1 MINGVMEAYRQV
13 KPEIRGSIPGR
24 SFNIV
29 IVVTRPDAKLGR
41 SRCNSGGWLIIKNR
55 WRGGMVIRGSLENYC
70 LKGHAGST
78 PVVALKMFKNV

>member
-1 MINGVMEAYRQV
+1 MWPSGKASDCKSGNRWFESSHVLKNLMIDGVMEAYRQV

-41 SRCNSGGWLIIKNR
+41 SRCNSEG
-55 WRGGMVIRGSLENYC
+55 
-70 LKGHAGST
+70 
-78 PVVALKMFKNV
+78 